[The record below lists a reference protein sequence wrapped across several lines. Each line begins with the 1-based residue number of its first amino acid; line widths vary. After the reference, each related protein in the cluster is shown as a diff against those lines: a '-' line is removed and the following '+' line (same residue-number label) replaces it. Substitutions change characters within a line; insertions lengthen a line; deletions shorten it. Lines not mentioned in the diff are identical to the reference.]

1 MSSSSF
7 SPLHKISNVKRIF
20 LTFQIFQHFIR
31 WYCGIHQPFIS
42 VLCSGIITSCICVT
56 ECEWEIQFKTFCR
69 IIISRFYIFK
79 KSVNFCPISFIAS
92 IWKLLSNIQFQYLM
106 FLIRHYSDDVTQHS
120 PNICCLSSLSAKLL
134 LLLLSCMILWYFNL
148 CQLLK
153 LTLHCITFNFFQD
166 LVRLL
171 NELFGRFDQL
181 ANVSRHQGLRTE
193 FDRYSELT
201 FLANFILRFQLIHR
215 CLSLILKV
223 HKLDFHHAINK

>member
-42 VLCSGIITSCICVT
+42 VLCSGIMTSCICVT
-56 ECEWEIQFKTFCR
+56 MSEWEIQINPFFR
-69 IIISRFYIFK
+69 IIISLFYLKSQRIYVRFHL
-79 KSVNFCPISFIAS
+79 VS

-134 LLLLSCMILWYFNL
+134 LLSLAAWYYDILISVSC
-148 CQLLK
+148 
-153 LTLHCITFNFFQD
+153 
-166 LVRLL
+166 
-171 NELFGRFDQL
+171 
-181 ANVSRHQGLRTE
+181 
-193 FDRYSELT
+193 
-201 FLANFILRFQLIHR
+201 
-215 CLSLILKV
+215 
-223 HKLDFHHAINK
+223 

>member
-42 VLCSGIITSCICVT
+42 VLCSGIMTSCICVNVY
-56 ECEWEIQFKTFCR
+56 EWEIQINPFFR
-69 IIISRFYIFK
+69 IIISLFYLKSQWISVRFHL
-79 KSVNFCPISFIAS
+79 VS

-134 LLLLSCMILWYFNL
+134 LLSFSCMILWYFNL

-153 LTLHCITFNFFQD
+153 LTLHCITYHFFQD

>member
-42 VLCSGIITSCICVT
+42 VLCSGIKTSCICVT
-56 ECEWEIQFKTFCR
+56 MSEWEIQINPFFR
-69 IIISRFYIFK
+69 IIISLFYLKSQRIYVRFHL
-79 KSVNFCPISFIAS
+79 VS

-153 LTLHCITFNFFQD
+153 LTLHCITYHFFQD

>member
-7 SPLHKISNVKRIF
+7 SPLHKISNVKRIS

-42 VLCSGIITSCICVT
+42 VLCSGIETSCICVT
-56 ECEWEIQFKTFCR
+56 MSEWEIQINPFFR
-69 IIISRFYIFK
+69 IIISLFYLKSQRIYVRFHL
-79 KSVNFCPISFIAS
+79 VS

-134 LLLLSCMILWYFNL
+134 LLLSCMILWYFNL

-153 LTLHCITFNFFQD
+153 LTLHCITYHFFQD